1 MDRWRRVGRGVAM
14 LGMAVFG
21 YAVGCEPG
29 RFRVAHAELD
39 VPQLE
44 MPVTVAVLADLH
56 VGAPHVDLDQL
67 AYIVEQTNAAE
78 AEVVVVLG
86 DLVID
91 GVTGGEWV
99 SPEAIAPVL
108 GRLEAP
114 GGVFA
119 VLGNHDNWLDGVRVR
134 RVLEEAG
141 LVVLENEAHRVA
153 RSAGPLWVA
162 GLADVLTHDI
172 DIAATLAP
180 VPPGEPVLLLTHSP
194 DVFPDVP
201 ARVGLTLAGHTH
213 GGQVRFP
220 GLGSPVVPSKYG
232 GRYALG
238 HVVEEGRHLFV
249 SGGVGTS
256 IFPIRF
262 GVVPRVDILHLR

>member
-1 MDRWRRVGRGVAM
+1 MGRVQRAG
-14 LGMAVFG
+14 LGLSLLGLGVFG

-29 RFRVAHAELD
+29 RFRVEHRELD

-44 MPVTVAVLADLH
+44 VPVTVAVLADLH
-56 VGAPHVDLDQL
+56 VGAPHVDLEHL
-67 AYIVEQTNAAE
+67 AYVVEETNEAE
-78 AEVVVVLG
+78 AEIIVVLG

-91 GVTGGEWV
+91 GVTGGDWV

-134 RVLEEAG
+134 KALEDAG
-141 LVVLENEAHRVA
+141 LVVLENEARKVV
-153 RSAGPLWVA
+153 RSSGPVWIA

-172 DIAATLAP
+172 DMAATLSP
-180 VPPGEPVLLLTHSP
+180 VPPGEAVLLLSHSP

-201 ARVGLTLAGHTH
+201 SRVALTLAGHTH
-213 GGQVRFP
+213 GGQVRLP
-220 GLGSPVVPSKYG
+220 LIGSPIVPSKYG
-232 GRYALG
+232 GRYAVG
-238 HVVEEGRHLFV
+238 HIVEEGRHLFV
-249 SGGVGTS
+249 SAGVGTS
-256 IFPIRF
+256 ILPIRL
-262 GVVPRVDILHLR
+262 GVVPRVDVLHLR